1 MRIHLLLI
9 PLLGFLLTGCPGS
22 VNQTQKK
29 IEENDLNLPNPTGK
43 NGLGIRFELSE
54 LFETDYYSHFS
65 LNSANSLTYSTPN
78 TEILVSIERF
88 TPASLSGIQ
97 FQNEQEN
104 QPDLEALRDYFV
116 KKRKA
121 ASQNSIVSEP
131 IELYSK
137 TKKKGWMQSVED
149 THNGNNYDLH
159 YLIGTI
165 SFKGNFYVVQMVAGK
180 DNMSYLLDDFLSLIK
195 SIR

>member
-9 PLLGFLLTGCPGS
+9 PLLGFLLAGCPGS
-22 VNQTQKK
+22 INHTQKK
-29 IEENDLNLPNPTGK
+29 IEENDLNLPNPTGR
-43 NGLGIRFELSE
+43 NGLGIRFMLSE

-65 LNSANSLTYSTPN
+65 LNSSNSLTFSTQN
-78 TEILVSIERF
+78 SEILVSIERF
-88 TPASLSGIQ
+88 TPSALSSIQ
-97 FQNEQEN
+97 FQNPIEN
-104 QPDLEALRDYFV
+104 QPDLEALRDYFAE
-116 KKRKA
+116 KRKA
-121 ASQNSIVSEP
+121 SSQNSIISEP

-149 THNGNNYDLH
+149 THSGNNYDLH

-165 SFKGNFYVVQMVAGK
+165 SFKGNFYVVQMVSGK
-180 DNMSYLLDDFLSLIK
+180 ENMAYLLDDFLELIK